1 MPKNNI
7 NIFNSNTENNKVN
20 NFNHNFNHNFKLKS
34 QQKFEHI
41 INYNTDDF
49 NFIRVAT
56 VSPVIHLG
64 NISQN
69 VFEIQNLF
77 EKLNQNNVNIT
88 VFPELTLTGY
98 TIGDLIFQREILE
111 NSKLGILKLAKLS
124 EEVNSILIVGLPLE
138 INNRIF
144 NAAAVIYNGEILG
157 FVAKTYLSNS
167 REYYEERWFATAND
181 LTEDYI
187 LLDGNKYIIGND
199 LVFSV
204 INQNENNINNYLKFG
219 IEICEDLW
227 SIKPPSDDLAL
238 NGAEL
243 IFNLSTS
250 SEVIGKSD
258 YRRNLVKMQSAK
270 TMSAYIYCSS
280 NMYEASNDLTFAGH
294 NIIVENGEILL
305 ESDKFNFEGEFN
317 VVDID
322 LDIIRNERTKN
333 HTFGRTKA
341 SKKAKEIIFEYSGF
355 EAQNNFLRAVN
366 KDVFFNLSTNSDEF
380 VKNVIEIQS
389 NALISKLKK
398 INKPVDSSK
407 VVIGVSGGLD
417 STYALLITQI
427 AFLKSGIDPK
437 NIYAITMPGFG
448 TSESTKSSAISLAQ
462 FLSNSL
468 LEIPINQAVEL
479 HFRDL
484 NYDKKSLNTVF
495 ENSQARERTQILMDF
510 ANSVNGIVIG
520 TGDLSELA
528 IGWCTYNADHVSMY
542 NLNGGIPKTVIKYI
556 IKYFSNIE
564 NLKKYNILNSTNG
577 PDETIDLEKF
587 CSLLNKISNTEVS
600 PELLPLEN
608 GEITQ
613 KTEEIVGPYEL
624 IDFFLFYFVKYG
636 FKPSKILFY
645 SEIAFENL
653 YDKSTLKKWLKIFL
667 KRFFTSQYKRNL
679 MPDTIK
685 VFPIALSPRGDW
697 RAPSELDF
705 NNWLDELEQEEL
717 EQE

>member
-1 MPKNNI
+1 MPKNNSKKLFS
-7 NIFNSNTENNKVN
+7 NKFNNSSNNRFDK
-20 NFNHNFNHNFKLKS
+20 KL
-34 QQKFEHI
+34 EHFI
-41 INYNTDDF
+41 DYNSVDF
-49 NFIRVAT
+49 NLIRVAT
-56 VSPVIHLG
+56 VSPIIHLG

-69 VFEIQNLF
+69 VFEIQNTF
-77 EKLNQNNVNIT
+77 EKLNQNNVNIA

-111 NSKLGILKLAKLS
+111 NAKLGISKLAKLS

-144 NAAAVIYNGEILG
+144 NVAAVIYNGEILG
-157 FVAKTYLSNS
+157 FVPKTYLSNS
-167 REYYEERWFATAND
+167 REYYEERWFATTND
-181 LTEDYI
+181 LTDDFV

-199 LVFSV
+199 LVFSI
-204 INQNENNINNYLKFG
+204 INQSENNINNYLKFG

-250 SEVIGKSD
+250 SEVMGKSD
-258 YRRNLVKMQSAK
+258 YRKNLVKMQSAK

-280 NMYEASNDLTFAGH
+280 NMFEASNDLTFAGH
-294 NIIVENGEILL
+294 NIIAENGEVLL
-305 ESDKFNFEGEFN
+305 ESEKFNFDGEFN
-317 VVDID
+317 LVDID
-322 LDIIRNERTKN
+322 LDVIRTERTKN

-341 SKKAKEIIFEYSGF
+341 SKKSKEIIFEYSGF
-355 EAQNNFLRAVN
+355 DSQNLTPNTIYRFVE
-366 KDVFFNLSTNSDEF
+366 KDVFFKFNSNKDEF
-380 VKNVIEIQS
+380 VKNIIDIQS

-398 INKPVDSSK
+398 INNPIESSK

-427 AFLKSGIDPK
+427 AFLKAGIDPQ
-437 NIYAITMPGFG
+437 NIFALTMPGLG
-448 TSESTKSSAISLAQ
+448 TSEGTKSSALSLAQ
-462 FLSNSL
+462 FLYNSL

-484 NYDKKSLNTVF
+484 NYDQKSLNTVF

-510 ANSVNGIVIG
+510 ANNVNGIVIG

-528 IGWCTYNADHVSMY
+528 IGWCTYNADHVSMF
-542 NLNGGIPKTVIKYI
+542 NLNGGIPKTI
-556 IKYFSNIE
+556 IKFIIEYFSDVE
-564 NLKKYNILNSTNG
+564 NLKKYDIIQNKDDN
-577 PDETIDLEKF
+577 DYEKF
-587 CSLLNKISNTEVS
+587 CSLLNLIANTEVS

-645 SEIAFENL
+645 SEIAFENI
-653 YDKSTLKKWLKIFL
+653 YDKTTLKKWLNIFL
-667 KRFFTSQYKRNL
+667 KRFFASQYKRNL

-705 NNWLDELEQEEL
+705 NNWLEEL
-717 EQE
+717 EGELDDELDELDNEFE